1 MRLIR
6 LLGTLAATLMLAA
19 CGGESDPAAAT
30 DSESTMAVMNGTVTY
45 RERMALRLDAVVTV
59 RLEDVSLADAPALVL
74 AETSLETRGQSIPI
88 PWQLEYD
95 PRRIR
100 DNMTYAV
107 RAQIRDGQGAL
118 LWTSDTVHPV
128 LTRGAP
134 SDNVEIVVVPVS
146 GR

>member
-1 MRLIR
+1 M
-6 LLGTLAATLMLAA
+6 LMLAA
-19 CGGESDPAAAT
+19 CGGGSEPTDAS
-30 DSESTMAVMNGTVTY
+30 DSETAMAVMNGTVTY
-45 RERMALRLDAVVTV
+45 RERMALRLDSVVTV
-59 RLEDVSLADAPALVL
+59 RLEDISLADAPALVL

-95 PRRIR
+95 PKRIR
-100 DNMTYAV
+100 ENMSYAV

-134 SDNVEIVVVPVS
+134 SDDVEILVVPVP